1 MGIKLNATKHCTRV
15 DTTSQDEDN
24 QCTAN
29 FGDMQEAPLEQ
40 QRHQPFL
47 DVEEGLTYQ
56 RRVDILC
63 RMTDR
68 AVSWSV

>member
-1 MGIKLNATKHCTRV
+1 MLQVWDIQTCRKSNLTGQAEKVQLFMGIKLNATKHCTRV

-24 QCTAN
+24 QYTAI

-47 DVEEGLTYQ
+47 
-56 RRVDILC
+56 
-63 RMTDR
+63 
-68 AVSWSV
+68 